1 MALPVQATPTFNLTI
16 PSTGKNVRFRPFLV
30 KEEKALLIAQQTED
44 TKVMIDSM
52 KAVLDGVILD
62 DINTDKLAIFDLE
75 YMLLQVRAKS
85 VGETIDLFFGCE
97 DDHGE
102 ELNKKAVSKVQV
114 NIDDIK
120 VLKTEGHSNKIP
132 LFGDVGVVMRYPTL
146 DLTDQ
151 ADDLEDIEN
160 LMSLVADLIEVIYDG
175 DNVYEAKE
183 TPKKEMLEFLNNLTA
198 EQFNK
203 IQNFFMTMPKLQAH
217 VEYNCPV
224 CNRHYE
230 KTLEG
235 LSNFFS

>member
-1 MALPVQATPTFNLTI
+1 MALPVQATPIFNLTI
-16 PSTGKNVRFRPFLV
+16 PSTGKSVKFRPFLV

-52 KAVLDGVILD
+52 KNVIDGVVID
-62 DINTDKLAIFDLE
+62 EIDVNKLAIFDLE

-85 VGETIDLFFGCE
+85 VGETIDLFFSCD

-102 ELNKKAVSKVQV
+102 ELNKKAVAKVQV
-114 NIDDIK
+114 NIDDIN
-120 VLKTEGHSNKIP
+120 VLKTEGHSNKIS

-146 DLTDQ
+146 DITDQ
-151 ADDLEDIEN
+151 ADDLENLDN
-160 LMSLVADLIEVIYDG
+160 LMNLIADLIEVIYDG
-175 DNVYEAKE
+175 DEVYDAKE
-183 TPKKEMLEFLNNLTA
+183 TSKKEMLEFLNNLTA

-224 CNRHYE
+224 CNKHYE